1 MRNQLF
7 WRPLHKRKVDID
19 MATTIRAFKLN
30 QDRAKAMLSEER
42 SRRPLPL
49 LSSPSYFFKQ
59 IITIRRKL
67 LRIQN
72 EVSKKGILP
81 LRDVISSFF
90 L

>member
-19 MATTIRAFKLN
+19 MAMTIRDFRSN

-49 LSSPSYFFKQ
+49 LSLF
-59 IITIRRKL
+59 
-67 LRIQN
+67 
-72 EVSKKGILP
+72 
-81 LRDVISSFF
+81 
-90 L
+90 